1 MQRPFF
7 AINEGFHFILSR
19 KEGDAIYSFK
29 EHTIKIERRNAINYV
44 ESEWKAIIGMPGRYV
59 GDEEGY
65 VYCICA
71 QSKNELT
78 RIWIS
83 KEEAAILKEQIKK
96 STRPS

>member
-7 AINEGFHFILSR
+7 AINDGFHFTLSR
-19 KEGDAIYSFK
+19 KDDKIYSFK

-44 ESEWKAIIGMPGRYV
+44 DSEWKAIIGMPDRYV

-71 QSKNELT
+71 QSKNDIT

-83 KEEAAILKEQIKK
+83 KEEATILKEQIKK